1 MKSLEGYTIEQVKEM
16 SYEEL
21 MVLAE
26 KVNKEMQ
33 VEDIRKKIINM
44 IDAMDAK
51 NSVIE
56 GIVGKDV
63 LGKN

>member
-16 SYEEL
+16 SQEEL

-33 VEDIRKKIINM
+33 VESIRKKIVNM
-44 IDAMDAK
+44 IDA
-51 NSVIE
+51 IE
-56 GIVGKDV
+56 AEGSLIE
-63 LGKN
+63 N

>member
-26 KVNKEMQ
+26 EVAKEMRA
-33 VEDIRKKIINM
+33 EDIRKKIINM
-44 IDAMDAK
+44 IDAMEAE

-56 GIVGKDV
+56 S
-63 LGKN
+63 

>member
-44 IDAMDAK
+44 IDAMDAE